1 MKPIQ
6 PKSLLSPGMLAV
18 AVASFVMLASC
29 GGGGGT
35 HTAGIGGTGIVAG
48 ETTGFGS
55 IYVNG
60 DRYDTNTSRFVVDG
74 DPNAGQSDLALGMFV
89 KIKVETLDGNFTG
102 KAIEVIYD
110 DEVQGPVTAAPVDV
124 PGSGGSQKTFDVFGQ
139 TVTIDETDTLFDGIS
154 FATLAA
160 NDVVEISGFRTSDT
174 EITASYVES
183 KGTLMVGSEVEL
195 RGIIEDYR
203 PAFQDFTLDG
213 VSITFD
219 NLTEIEVPNGMLQD
233 GLFVEVEGTHQ
244 TGPVRVAADKIEFE
258 DEDFGDEI
266 DDISL
271 QGIISNFNG
280 IGDFEINGQPIDA
293 SGASLSPGNAAS
305 LLANGVEIEVE
316 GDIVGGVLIADELE
330 LREGESELRTTV
342 SAIDLPGNRFQLQY
356 PGLGTLWVNTNG
368 QTLFKDEAG
377 AMPVQ
382 NFSLDLL
389 MIGDFVKVKGIAG
402 GGEVTAEIVKRLDPD
417 STKLEGLVDSFF
429 ANTSITILG
438 ITYPLDPAATYEDS
452 SGPISAAT
460 FFAALQAGIDI
471 VELEDDEPDGD
482 ADEVEFD

>member
-1 MKPIQ
+1 
-6 PKSLLSPGMLAV
+6 MLAA
-18 AVASFVMLASC
+18 AVASFVTLASC
-29 GGGGGT
+29 GGGGT
-35 HTAGIGGTGIVAG
+35 QTAGIGGTGIVAG

-60 DRYDTNTSRFVVDG
+60 DRYDTDTSQFVVDG
-74 DPNAGQSDLALGMFV
+74 DPNAGQDDLALGMFV
-89 KIKVETLDGNFTG
+89 KIRVETLNGNFTG

-110 DEVQGPVTAAPVDV
+110 DEVQGPVAAAPVDL
-124 PGSGGSQKTFDVFGQ
+124 PGAGGSKKTFDVFGQ
-139 TVTIDETDTLFDGIS
+139 TITIDETDTLFNGTS

-160 NDVVEISGFRTSDT
+160 NDVVEISGFRTSDS

-195 RGIIEDYR
+195 RGTISGYVAPTQE
-203 PAFQDFTLDG
+203 FMLDG
-213 VSITFD
+213 VLIRFD

-244 TGPVRVAADKIEFE
+244 TAPVISVAADKIEFE
-258 DEDFGDEI
+258 DQDFGDEI
-266 DDISL
+266 DNISL
-271 QGIISNFNG
+271 QGIISNYTS
-280 IGDFEINGQPIDA
+280 IADFEINGQPIDA
-293 SGASLSPGNAAS
+293 GGASLSPGNAAS
-305 LLANGVEIEVE
+305 LLANGVEVEVE

-342 SAIDLPGNRFQLQY
+342 NDIDQAGNRFQLVY
-356 PGLGTLWVNTNG
+356 PAGTLWVNTNG

-382 NFSLDLL
+382 NFSLDQLG
-389 MIGDFVKVKGIAG
+389 IGDFVKVKGIAG

-417 STKLEGLVDSFF
+417 SSKLEGLVDSFV
-429 ANTSITILG
+429 ANSSITILG
-438 ITYPLDPAATYEDS
+438 ITYPVDPAATYEDS
-452 SGPISAAT
+452 SGPISAAA

-471 VELEDDEPDGD
+471 VELEDDEPDGA
-482 ADEVEFD
+482 ADGVEFD